1 MMFLLASVNTTIRLG
16 GTGVDLTSASS
27 VQQLISTTM
36 TSIHYFALAIALC
49 IFLLAIV
56 RQYTQF
62 AEHMGVRFIGSLL
75 VVLVMIFSFPK
86 ICDAVQNATYSY
98 SQGTSMTME
107 NMFCWL
113 TEQKPNAGKNN
124 TQNQSVMKKLAH
136 LPESILHSIQ
146 AAMCNIFYVNG
157 IYLGKG
163 IRDIVYFIFKCL
175 YNGAL
180 CLTPIFFAA
189 MLIPETKHLG
199 VNFIVTCIGMA
210 LMPLC
215 FLFGDLCNIWLAE
228 HMWATLGL
236 GSGGTFWTMA
246 RTGQAMLNP
255 IGTVLGYIA
264 FGIFYA
270 LLAAIVYIVL
280 PFLYM
285 KLFRSGTPG
294 SPAGLIASMI
304 GKAVNTAIVG
314 GAMIATAGAAA
325 PAAGAA
331 GAAGSS
337 SGTAAQAA
345 KNAAK
350 TAINTGSSGN
360 SSSDNAASEID
371 SAANTP
377 PGK

>member
-1 MMFLLASVNTTIRLG
+1 
-16 GTGVDLTSASS
+16 
-27 VQQLISTTM
+27 
-36 TSIHYFALAIALC
+36 
-49 IFLLAIV
+49 
-56 RQYTQF
+56 
-62 AEHMGVRFIGSLL
+62 
-75 VVLVMIFSFPK
+75 
-86 ICDAVQNATYSY
+86 
-98 SQGTSMTME
+98 
-107 NMFCWL
+107 
-113 TEQKPNAGKNN
+113 
-124 TQNQSVMKKLAH
+124 
-136 LPESILHSIQ
+136 
-146 AAMCNIFYVNG
+146 
-157 IYLGKG
+157 
-163 IRDIVYFIFKCL
+163 
-175 YNGAL
+175 
-180 CLTPIFFAA
+180 
-189 MLIPETKHLG
+189 
-199 VNFIVTCIGMA
+199 
-210 LMPLC
+210 
-215 FLFGDLCNIWLAE
+215 
-228 HMWATLGL
+228 MWATLGL

-331 GAAGSS
+331 GSS

-360 SSSDNAASEID
+360 GSSDNAASEID
-371 SAANTP
+371 SVANTP

>member
-1 MMFLLASVNTTIRLG
+1 
-16 GTGVDLTSASS
+16 
-27 VQQLISTTM
+27 
-36 TSIHYFALAIALC
+36 
-49 IFLLAIV
+49 
-56 RQYTQF
+56 
-62 AEHMGVRFIGSLL
+62 
-75 VVLVMIFSFPK
+75 
-86 ICDAVQNATYSY
+86 
-98 SQGTSMTME
+98 
-107 NMFCWL
+107 
-113 TEQKPNAGKNN
+113 
-124 TQNQSVMKKLAH
+124 
-136 LPESILHSIQ
+136 
-146 AAMCNIFYVNG
+146 
-157 IYLGKG
+157 
-163 IRDIVYFIFKCL
+163 
-175 YNGAL
+175 
-180 CLTPIFFAA
+180 
-189 MLIPETKHLG
+189 
-199 VNFIVTCIGMA
+199 
-210 LMPLC
+210 
-215 FLFGDLCNIWLAE
+215 
-228 HMWATLGL
+228 MWATLGL

-331 GAAGSS
+331 GASGSS

-350 TAINTGSSGN
+350 TAINTGSSGS